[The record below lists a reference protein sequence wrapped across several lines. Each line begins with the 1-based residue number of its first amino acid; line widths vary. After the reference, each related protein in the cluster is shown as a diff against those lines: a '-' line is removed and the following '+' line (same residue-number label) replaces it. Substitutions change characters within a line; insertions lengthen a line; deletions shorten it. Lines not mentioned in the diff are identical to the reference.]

1 MTADRAARVVVVIG
15 AANGIGAAIATRL
28 ASAGAR
34 LVLADVDALALERQ
48 RMMLADLAQ
57 APLAMHVDVRDPA
70 SLTSLCHEATEAFG
84 RVDAVVNCAAVIRPA
99 DVASTSPET
108 AREQILVNL
117 VGTVHVTQAFL
128 PGFLWQG
135 RGHLIHLGSLGGIV
149 PMPHEAVYAATKFG
163 VRGFCQSLALELRG
177 TGVHVTVVCPDSAD
191 TAQLR
196 AEAGHDPSTL
206 AFTSAPL
213 APDDVARAVV
223 RALDRPRVEVLVPG
237 ARGVL
242 IKLLAFSPRLFAALY
257 PLLDRLGRQ
266 GQRRFRAHLAR
277 VTEAIP

>member
-28 ASAGAR
+28 AAAGAR

-48 RMMLADLAQ
+48 RALLANGAPG
-57 APLAMHVDVRDPA
+57 PLAIHVDVRDPA
-70 SLTSLCHEATEAFG
+70 ALDALSARAAEACG

-99 DVASTSPET
+99 DVAETSPET

-128 PGFLWQG
+128 PGFLRQG

-213 APDDVARAVV
+213 AADDVARAVV

-257 PLLDRLGRQ
+257 PLLDRLGRH

-277 VTEAIP
+277 MTEALP